1 MNKLGK
7 VASVLIGKKRPYA
20 QNTISAINKQSQS
33 TRQQITELGIV
44 GDERGD
50 PIFHGGVEKAIH
62 IYPSEHYEYWREE
75 LGIKPILQN
84 AGAFGENISSVGLT
98 ESDICINDVILI
110 GTTLLQ
116 VFQGRMPCW
125 KLNVRCEEP
134 EMTLKLQETLKTGWY
149 FRVLKEGD
157 IGIGDDIVLQMRSY
171 PNWSLSRIM
180 KIIYDGSLNSVVL
193 KEMLELPL
201 VDSWNKLI
209 TKRIELGEVENWDH
223 RLYG

>member
-44 GDERGD
+44 GDEQGD

-75 LGIKPILQN
+75 LGIKPIFQS

-116 VFQGRMPCW
+116 VSQGRMPCW

-134 EMTLKLQETLKTGWY
+134 EMALKLQETLKTGWY

-193 KEMLELPL
+193 KEMIELPL

>member
-44 GDERGD
+44 GDEQGD

-75 LGIKPILQN
+75 LGIKPIFQS

-116 VFQGRMPCW
+116 VSQGRMPCW
-125 KLNVRCEEP
+125 KLNIRCEEP
-134 EMTLKLQETLKTGWY
+134 EMALKLQETLKTGWY

-193 KEMLELPL
+193 KEMIELPL

>member
-44 GDERGD
+44 GDEQGD

-209 TKRIELGEVENWDH
+209 TKKIELGEVENWDH

>member
-33 TRQQITELGIV
+33 TRQQITELGIL
-44 GDERGD
+44 GDEQGD

-75 LGIKPILQN
+75 LGIKPIFQS

-116 VFQGRMPCW
+116 VSQGRMPCW

-134 EMTLKLQETLKTGWY
+134 EMALKLQETLKTGWY

-193 KEMLELPL
+193 KEMIELPL

>member
-33 TRQQITELGIV
+33 TRQQITELGIL
-44 GDERGD
+44 GDEQGD

-75 LGIKPILQN
+75 LGIKPIFQS

-116 VFQGRMPCW
+116 VSQGRMPCW
-125 KLNVRCEEP
+125 KLNIRCEEP
-134 EMTLKLQETLKTGWY
+134 EMALKLQETLKTGWY

>member
-50 PIFHGGVEKAIH
+50 PIFHGGVEKTIH

>member
-193 KEMLELPL
+193 KEMIELPL

>member
-1 MNKLGK
+1 M
-7 VASVLIGKKRPYA
+7 
-20 QNTISAINKQSQS
+20 
-33 TRQQITELGIV
+33 
-44 GDERGD
+44 
-50 PIFHGGVEKAIH
+50 
-62 IYPSEHYEYWREE
+62 
-75 LGIKPILQN
+75 
-84 AGAFGENISSVGLT
+84 
-98 ESDICINDVILI
+98 
-110 GTTLLQ
+110 LQ

-193 KEMLELPL
+193 KEMIELPL